1 MKKRIVSVLL
11 AAMTVLALCTSAL
24 AAPARTKRHWQ
35 VYVERGSIHWKG
47 SKAAEANAQ
56 APFWQPTWLP
66 EGWALEYAATRDG
79 VWPETNWVYRRG
91 EETLS
96 FSLCAPSDFS
106 FQCWM
111 DPEAG
116 DKTPK
121 KTAKVQGYQADFWQ
135 VNKESALAWEDRQG
149 NLFLMLHSG
158 SLTQAELEKIANSV
172 AELSEPLP
180 DYRLGWTPV
189 QDQELRRSTTMP
201 GYSEDIG
208 GSSYIRF
215 IYAKQPLYSPAK
227 TPETVTVRGIQARL
241 WLGDPKETGT
251 VVTSSASGKTVEIPT
266 EKTRSTLIW
275 TDPETGIC
283 FCIQGNKLSKET
295 MLRMAESVEPGQA
308 AAADKA
314 PASNAPAS
322 STPDAS
328 RQSWVADGWTATVTH
343 ADGTVKRVPNLSELH
358 AAGAASKPAAG
369 PEEQA
374 KTPPAANGGG
384 K

>member
-1 MKKRIVSVLL
+1 
-11 AAMTVLALCTSAL
+11 
-24 AAPARTKRHWQ
+24 
-35 VYVERGSIHWKG
+35 
-47 SKAAEANAQ
+47 
-56 APFWQPTWLP
+56 
-66 EGWALEYAATRDG
+66 
-79 VWPETNWVYRRG
+79 
-91 EETLS
+91 
-96 FSLCAPSDFS
+96 
-106 FQCWM
+106 
-111 DPEAG
+111 
-116 DKTPK
+116 
-121 KTAKVQGYQADFWQ
+121 
-135 VNKESALAWEDRQG
+135 
-149 NLFLMLHSG
+149 
-158 SLTQAELEKIANSV
+158 
-172 AELSEPLP
+172 
-180 DYRLGWTPV
+180 
-189 QDQELRRSTTMP
+189 MP

-322 STPDAS
+322 STPGAS